1 MSWRPCVVGL
11 VVAFAASTASCASS
25 HGSAATMH
33 GMDAERS
40 IPRRDILFAI
50 DLVPA
55 RADNVYEAI
64 LEVRPSF
71 LSRRASSMDGTDLP
85 LRVFVDDLE
94 LSGLDALRG
103 VPLGPVTSVRYVDP
117 SDTNFRWGPGRA
129 PGPAGAIMV
138 TTAR

>member
-1 MSWRPCVVGL
+1 MSWRPCVVVF
-11 VVAFAASTASCASS
+11 VVALAASSMSCASS
-25 HGSAATMH
+25 NTSAATMS
-33 GMDAERS
+33 GIDPDRS

-55 RADNVYEAI
+55 RSDNVYEAI

-71 LSRRASSMDGTDLP
+71 LNRRTLSLDGTDVP

-94 LSGLDALRG
+94 LSGVDALRA
-103 VPLGPVTSVRYVDP
+103 VPLGPVTSVRYLDP
-117 SDTNFRWGPGRA
+117 YDASFRWGPGRT
-129 PGPAGAIMV
+129 PGPAGAIIV

>member
-1 MSWRPCVVGL
+1 MSWRPCVVL
-11 VVAFAASTASCASS
+11 FAIALATSPASCASS
-25 HGSAATMH
+25 NTSAASMSS
-33 GMDAERS
+33 MDFDRS

-55 RADNVYEAI
+55 RSDNVYEAI

-94 LSGLDALRG
+94 LSGIDALRA
-103 VPLGPVTSVRYVDP
+103 VPLGPVTSVRYVEPYDA
-117 SDTNFRWGPGRA
+117 TFRWGPGRSA
-129 PGPAGAIMV
+129 GPAGAIMV

>member
-11 VVAFAASTASCASS
+11 VVAFAASAASCASS
-25 HGSAATMH
+25 NTSAATMS
-33 GMDAERS
+33 GMDADHA

-71 LSRRASSMDGTDLP
+71 LSRRTSAMDGTDLP
-85 LRVFVDDLE
+85 LRVFVNDLE
-94 LSGLDALRG
+94 LSGVDALRA
-103 VPLGPVTSVRYVDP
+103 VPLGPVTSVRYLDP
-117 SDTNFRWGPGRA
+117 YDTTFRWGPGRA